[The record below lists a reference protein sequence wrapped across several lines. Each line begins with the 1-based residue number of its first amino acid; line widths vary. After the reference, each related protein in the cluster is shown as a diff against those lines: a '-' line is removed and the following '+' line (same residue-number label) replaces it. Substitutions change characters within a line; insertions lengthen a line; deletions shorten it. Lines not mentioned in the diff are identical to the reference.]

1 MGTTGNI
8 REWSL
13 VRVRPCRCGQR
24 ACAQALRLAQDR
36 REAIADALERVFDE
50 PTRSARVA
58 RPLLLTAYEPERLA
72 S

>member
-1 MGTTGNI
+1 MGTAESTRN
-8 REWSL
+8 WSL
-13 VRVRPCRCGQR
+13 VTGNCRCGLRACQR
-24 ACAQALRLAQDR
+24 AQREAWARRLAIL
-36 REAIADALERVFDE
+36 EAQEGTFEE